1 MLLVIQNLNQR
12 IFFIG
17 LSLFFVLSINAQN
30 LLSNYSDEWGD
41 NGFHFN
47 VVNVEN
53 LGINKGQ
60 SSNFIADYLKLS
72 KQSLLIKKFPQNVDN
87 DVIRYSHT
95 INNQRILGSEVVAH
109 FNGDILKGFNGIIYN
124 PTLEFPTID
133 IIEEKQIAIQS
144 SGGKVFN
151 WQIEEEEAMIKLW
164 T

>member
-12 IFFIG
+12 IFFIS

-72 KQSLLIKKFPQNVDN
+72 KQSLLIKKFPFFSV
-87 DVIRYSHT
+87 R
-95 INNQRILGSEVVAH
+95 
-109 FNGDILKGFNGIIYN
+109 
-124 PTLEFPTID
+124 
-133 IIEEKQIAIQS
+133 
-144 SGGKVFN
+144 
-151 WQIEEEEAMIKLW
+151 
-164 T
+164 